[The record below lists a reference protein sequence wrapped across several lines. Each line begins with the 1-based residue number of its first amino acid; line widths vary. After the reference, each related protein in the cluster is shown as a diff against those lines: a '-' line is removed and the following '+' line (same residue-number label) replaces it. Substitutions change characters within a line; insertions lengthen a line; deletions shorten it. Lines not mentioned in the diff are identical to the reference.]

1 MPRAGWYVTL
11 GLVFGMLAFM
21 RSNAYRRRTGNS
33 PWHIHPLVWGIVS
46 VFVTFLVTLLSIV
59 FVAIF
64 GTVLSIYAWSPRS
77 QPVRQPQ
84 EVPTASSLPGI
95 SLAAGPASGA
105 GGDGAAGLAGRPD
118 GSPRAALLRRV
129 GLDRARGGR
138 RGHLE
143 RSFLRAR
150 IAEGPLRSVGTG
162 AVFRELG
169 IRL

>member
-64 GTVLSIYAWSPRS
+64 GTVLSIYAWAPRS

-95 SLAAGPASGA
+95 SLATGPARA
-105 GGDGAAGLAGRPD
+105 QAVTVLRAWLADPTGRHELRYFD
-118 GSPRAALLRRV
+118 GSGWTEHVA
-129 GLDRARGGR
+129 DGGVI
-138 RGHLE
+138 
-143 RSFLRAR
+143 SSD
-150 IAEGPLRSVGTG
+150 PS
-162 AVFRELG
+162 
-169 IRL
+169 